1 MDELILTLF
10 HPRYRHLVPKTTVFL
25 SPVQTIHFVF
35 HMAFSGCFTKIIA
48 LFVILF
54 CTVNVLGHPQC
65 VDDASYVCNAKCEDI
80 TAMMNKEN
88 SRSTWNKR

>member
-1 MDELILTLF
+1 
-10 HPRYRHLVPKTTVFL
+10 
-25 SPVQTIHFVF
+25 
-35 HMAFSGCFTKIIA
+35 MAAKIIA
-48 LFVILF
+48 LFAVILF
-54 CTVNVLGHPQC
+54 CADNVLGHPQC